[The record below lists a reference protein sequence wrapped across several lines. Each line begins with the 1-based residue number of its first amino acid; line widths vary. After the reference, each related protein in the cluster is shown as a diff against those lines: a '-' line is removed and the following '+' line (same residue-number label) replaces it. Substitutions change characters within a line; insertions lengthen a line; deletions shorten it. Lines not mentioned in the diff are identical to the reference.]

1 MKTFWGTETQWFIH
15 LLNSVRCLLRYWDR
29 MKSETKT
36 LPAWTL
42 PSRTKTDNK
51 VSRKVRLLHIV
62 KSVVM
67 KIKKIDVLM

>member
-1 MKTFWGTETQWFIH
+1 
-15 LLNSVRCLLRYWDR
+15 

-36 LPAWTL
+36 LSVWTL

-67 KIKKIDVLM
+67 KIKKIDALM

>member
-1 MKTFWGTETQWFIH
+1 
-15 LLNSVRCLLRYWDR
+15 
-29 MKSETKT
+29 MKSETTT

-42 PSRTKTDNK
+42 PSRAKKVNK

-67 KIKKIDVLM
+67 KIKKIDVQM